1 MTTTY
6 CLSFTGTSLFA
17 SNIGSGHFTGVPG
30 AGAASGVGLAT
41 FEINAIFILMI
52 LGWFF
57 VPVYMAVEVN
67 TMPEFLQKRFGG
79 QRIRVFVSI
88 LALILYVFTKIS
100 ADLYAGAL
108 FIKLS
113 MNLEG
118 ERGKGISGKRQLNNI
133 VYLSVI
139 VIN

>member
-1 MTTTY
+1 
-6 CLSFTGTSLFA
+6 
-17 SNIGSGHFTGVPG
+17 
-30 AGAASGVGLAT
+30 
-41 FEINAIFILMI
+41 MI
-52 LGWFF
+52 LGWIF
-57 VPVYMAVEVN
+57 VPVYMAAGVN

-88 LALILYVFTKIS
+88 QALLLYVFTKIS

-118 ERGKGISGKRQLNNI
+118 EKGKNKIVYSLFIQQFNNI
-133 VYLSVI
+133 LSQQDYI
-139 VIN
+139 WQFLHCCGWLQFLL

>member
-1 MTTTY
+1 
-6 CLSFTGTSLFA
+6 
-17 SNIGSGHFTGVPG
+17 
-30 AGAASGVGLAT
+30 
-41 FEINAIFILMI
+41 MI

-57 VPVYMAVEVN
+57 VPVYMAAEVN

-118 ERGKGISGKRQLNNI
+118 ERGL
-133 VYLSVI
+133 YLAILALLWMAAVFTIAGGLTAVI
-139 VIN
+139 WTDLVQTILMIFGAFWLMVSSFNAVGGFEELI

>member
-1 MTTTY
+1 MNKDYRVANLKSISLKEAYEQTLIEKSVRIDYEKNRTY
-6 CLSFTGTSLFA
+6 CKLPWTRDP
-17 SNIGSGHFTGVPG
+17 I
-30 AGAASGVGLAT
+30 
-41 FEINAIFILMI
+41 
-52 LGWFF
+52 
-57 VPVYMAVEVN
+57 
-67 TMPEFLQKRFGG
+67 EFLQKRFGG

-118 ERGKGISGKRQLNNI
+118 ERGKGQEKGN
-133 VYLSVI
+133 
-139 VIN
+139 